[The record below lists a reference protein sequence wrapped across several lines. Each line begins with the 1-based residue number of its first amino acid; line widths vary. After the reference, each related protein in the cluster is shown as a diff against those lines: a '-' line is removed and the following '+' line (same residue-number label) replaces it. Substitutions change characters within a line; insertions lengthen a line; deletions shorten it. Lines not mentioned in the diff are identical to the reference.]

1 MTHLLA
7 PFLQRYFS
15 HYLPLQK
22 GLSPNTML
30 AYRDAIKL
38 LLGYAADTCKKSV
51 DELCVTDL
59 DETLVL
65 AFLDHLEIARGC
77 TPQTRNARLAAL
89 RALFAFIAREEP
101 SLVLACQKIRTIPR
115 KRTEH
120 RQIDYLEEDEMQA
133 LLDTVDLDSRTG
145 VRDQALLLLL
155 YNTGARVS
163 EIVTLHVTDLRLE
176 GAAQVALLGKG
187 QKHLSCPLWPETVH
201 ALRAYLTQRTPK
213 DPTADALFLNANGVP
228 ITRFG
233 VRHIIGKY
241 AAAAQ
246 IPCPSL
252 AGKAVTP
259 HTIRHTTAMHLLRA
273 GNDFN
278 MVGQWLGHADVNT
291 THIYVEID
299 MAMKRRMLEKAGAP
313 SVEQP
318 LAWQKPDILQWLAAL
333 TKQSA

>member
-1 MTHLLA
+1 MTDLLA
-7 PFLQRYFS
+7 PFLQRFFS

-22 GLSPNTML
+22 GLSPNTMA

-38 LLGYAADTCKKSV
+38 LLCYAADTCHKSV
-51 DELCVTDL
+51 DELRVADI

-65 AFLDHLEIARGC
+65 AFLDHLETARGC
-77 TPQTRNARLAAL
+77 TPQTRNARLAAV

-101 SLVLACQKIRTIPR
+101 AWVLACQKIRTIPR
-115 KRTEH
+115 KRTE
-120 RQIDYLEEDEMQA
+120 QPQMAYLEEDEMQT
-133 LLDTVDLDSRTG
+133 LLDTVDLASRTG
-145 VRDQALLLLL
+145 VRDQALLLLA

-163 EIVTLHVTDLRLE
+163 EIVALNVTDLRLE
-176 GAAQVALLGKG
+176 GAAQVTFLGKG
-187 QKHLSCPLWPETVH
+187 KKYRTCPLWPQTVQ
-201 ALRAYLTQRTPK
+201 ALQAYLQRRAAK

-252 AGKAVTP
+252 ARKTVTP
-259 HTIRHTTAMHLLRA
+259 HTIRHTAAMHLLRA
-273 GNDFN
+273 GNELN
-278 MVGQWLGHADVNT
+278 MVSYWLGHADVNT
-291 THIYVEID
+291 THAYVEID

-318 LAWQKPDILQWLAAL
+318 LPWQKPDILEWLAAL
-333 TKQSA
+333 TKRSV